1 MKTKKIISALI
12 AGILAATAAVSVSA
26 ATLTE
31 SNPDGST
38 EVKANI
44 VDSGAVS
51 YIITIPD
58 TADFGALTQPES
70 IDTDHYAFYDFQVEA
85 TELNIKNNQGVT
97 VYMKD
102 ASATD
107 NQFYI
112 SQKNTETPFTI
123 AYDVYDTPVNADT
136 VDNYE
141 AINTT
146 AEPGEYG
153 YHLCTF
159 LYGSDSKTQ
168 PVTDSTQSYIEQDE
182 SNISTGEA
190 VSVCV
195 VISSLLLIIS
205 VLVIY
210 FCTKNGKR
218 NSIHSSE

>member
-1 MKTKKIISALI
+1 MSHNTAFLSINFIYERTFFMKTKKIISALI
-12 AGILAATAAVSVSA
+12 AGILATTAVVSASA

-44 VDSGAVS
+44 VDPGAVS
-51 YIITIPD
+51 YTITIPD
-58 TADFGALTQPES
+58 SADFGTLTQPES

-85 TELNIKNNQGVT
+85 TELSIKNNQGVT

-112 SQKNTETPFTI
+112 SQKNMENPFTI
-123 AYDVYDTPVNADT
+123 AYDVYDTPVNAGN
-136 VDNYE
+136 VDSYE

-159 LYGSDSKTQ
+159 LYGAVTKTQ
-168 PVTDSTQSYIEQDE
+168 PVTLALNQNALYGET
-182 SNISTGEA
+182 ISDIAGDYSGT
-190 VSVCV
+190 
-195 VISSLLLIIS
+195 IT
-205 VLVIY
+205 
-210 FCTKNGKR
+210 F
-218 NSIHSSE
+218 HSALFERS